1 MDSIHPSSIS
11 TVVYDIRISLLYILF
26 STGQIYK
33 FTGVPYN
40 AYRNLISAQSKD
52 KYYDDYI
59 KGKYPS
65 ELISQ

>member
-11 TVVYDIRISLLYILF
+11 TIVYDIRMSLLFILF
-26 STGQIYK
+26 STGQIYE

-40 AYRNLISAQSKD
+40 VYRNLISAQSKY

-59 KGKYPS
+59 NGKYS
-65 ELISQ
+65 SKLISQ